1 VGSLLIGARVLL
13 AAVFVTAGL
22 AKLRDRRGTNSALEG
37 FGVPSAAIPAAAILL
52 PLAELATAAALVP
65 KPSAQW
71 GGLAALI
78 LLLAFTGGIANAMI
92 RGRAPD
98 CNCFGQLHSE
108 PVGWRT
114 LLRNVALAVPAALV
128 TIEGPGPSVTA
139 WVGDRSGA
147 ELAAIAGFIAAAL
160 LGALAWRL
168 WRERDALRRGLEE
181 ARAELAIFPVGLP
194 VGAVAPG
201 FALPS
206 MHGGEVSLDE
216 LRARGRSVVLLFV
229 GPDCGPCET
238 LFPAIARWK
247 EALAD
252 KLTVVAISSGTPE
265 ENLAAAGDSAA
276 EVLLQ
281 EDWEVVKAY
290 RVLSTPTSVLVSS
303 DGRIASSTVSGIP
316 IESLIRLA
324 LRHDGTGLSP
334 SEPAPVRVA

>member
-13 AAVFVTAGL
+13 AAVFVTAGVV
-22 AKLRDRRGTNSALEG
+22 KLRDRPGTNSALEG
-37 FGVPSAAIPAAAILL
+37 FGVPSPAIPAAAILL

-114 LLRNVALAVPAALV
+114 LLRNVALAVAAALV
-128 TIEGPGPSVTA
+128 VFEGPGPSVTA

-147 ELAAIAGFIAAAL
+147 ELAAVAGFIAAAL
-160 LGALAWRL
+160 LGALAWQL

-181 ARAELAIFPVGLP
+181 ARAELALFPVGLP

-201 FALPS
+201 FDLPS
-206 MHGGEVSLDE
+206 MHGGGVSLEE
-216 LRARGRSVVLLFV
+216 LCARGRPVALLFV
-229 GPDCGPCET
+229 GPDCGPCEK

-265 ENLAAAGDSAA
+265 ENLAAAGDTAA

-281 EDWEVVKAY
+281 EDWEVTKAY
-290 RVLSTPTSVLVSS
+290 RVFSTPTSVLVSS

-324 LRHDGTGLSP
+324 LRHDGTGFSP